1 MFKFLETVK
10 GVHRYDEER
19 FRCSLGVSD
28 IFNDTGV
35 IISLNH
41 CTWAWEG
48 RSSQSLKGEVFVST
62 NRPSIPTAFISFYGP
77 VMPLSFFLLI
87 LVYHSTG

>member
-35 IISLNH
+35 IISSSY
-41 CTWAWEG
+41 CKWAWEG

-62 NRPSIPTAFISFYGP
+62 NRPSLPTAFISFYGP
-77 VMPLSFFLLI
+77 VMPPLL
-87 LVYHSTG
+87 LLAHPSVS